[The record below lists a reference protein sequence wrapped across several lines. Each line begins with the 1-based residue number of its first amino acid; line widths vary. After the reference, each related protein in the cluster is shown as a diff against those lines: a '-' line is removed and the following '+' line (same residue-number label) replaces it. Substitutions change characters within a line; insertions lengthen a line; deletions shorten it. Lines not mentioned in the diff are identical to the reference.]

1 MRLESAFLD
10 FFNDRAKLE
19 SAGQS
24 AVLGIIV
31 ARCKN
36 GVLFF
41 ETRALSPQ
49 RGLRMRIPKWSVAI
63 GAISLAVAA
72 AAQQPDTQYKP
83 GPKPDPAAV
92 ARGQQIFLTNC
103 SFCHAADA
111 TGASGP
117 DLLRSPIALRDQHGE
132 SIGEVV
138 RAGRPGT
145 AMPPFPAM
153 TDAQISD
160 ISAFLRSRI
169 QEAANRMAYK
179 FTGISTGDAKQGAAY
194 FNGAGTCNTCH
205 SPAGDFADIGNR
217 YSEQQLLAHIA
228 YPATPASALQGTDA
242 TSKRW
247 QSQVTVTLPSGE
259 KVSGELIR
267 KGEFFLT
274 LRDSSGWTRTFS
286 LEDKKIIV
294 EVNDPLA
301 FHKAQLEKYT
311 DADLHN
317 LLAYLETLK

>member
-1 MRLESAFLD
+1 MRVS
-10 FFNDRAKLE
+10 
-19 SAGQS
+19 
-24 AVLGIIV
+24 
-31 ARCKN
+31 
-36 GVLFF
+36 
-41 ETRALSPQ
+41 
-49 RGLRMRIPKWSVAI
+49 KWTLAI
-63 GAISLAVAA
+63 GAMSLAVAA
-72 AAQQPDTQYKP
+72 AAQQPDMQYTP

-92 ARGQQIFLTNC
+92 TRGQQIFLTNC

-138 RAGRPGT
+138 RGGRLGT

-153 TDAQISD
+153 TDAQLSE

-179 FTGISTGDAKQGAAY
+179 FTGLSTGDAKQGSVY

-205 SPAGDFADIGNR
+205 SPTGDFAGIASR

-228 YPATPASALQGTDA
+228 YPATPASALQNTGA
-242 TSKRW
+242 ASKRW
-247 QSQVTVTLPSGE
+247 QSQVTVMLPSGE
-259 KVSGELIR
+259 KISGELIR

-274 LRDSSGWTRTFS
+274 LRDSAGWTRTFS
-286 LEDKKIIV
+286 LEDKKISV

-311 DADLHN
+311 DTDLHN